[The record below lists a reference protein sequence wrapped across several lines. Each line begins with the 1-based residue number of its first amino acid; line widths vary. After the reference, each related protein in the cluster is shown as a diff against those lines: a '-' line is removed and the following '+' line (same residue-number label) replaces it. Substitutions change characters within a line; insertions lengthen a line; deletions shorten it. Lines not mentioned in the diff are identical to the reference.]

1 MLGVSIATAV
11 ATFWVLGVL
20 FAASMAIA
28 AAQGPTGPA
37 QSPASQPPP
46 QTLTPQSYPPEL
58 VRAGQ
63 TRFESE
69 CGFCHGRDTAGGE
82 TGPDLTRSTLVAG
95 DTHGDKIAPL
105 VRSGVVPKGMPAF
118 DLSDADM
125 SAVVAFI
132 HDQKTKAESV
142 GGGRRS
148 VDVSDLETGNAQ
160 AGERYFN
167 GAGNCSKCHSP
178 TGDLAGISN
187 SFRGLTL
194 LQRMLYPPGS
204 RPSPA
209 PAKVVV
215 TLPSGETVSGTL
227 ASRDEFTIALRDP
240 SGATRTWSVNEV
252 KFRVDD
258 PVSAHFD
265 QLGKYS
271 DDDMHNVY
279 AYLQTLR

>member
-1 MLGVSIATAV
+1 
-11 ATFWVLGVL
+11 
-20 FAASMAIA
+20 
-28 AAQGPTGPA
+28 
-37 QSPASQPPP
+37 
-46 QTLTPQSYPPEL
+46 
-58 VRAGQ
+58 
-63 TRFESE
+63 
-69 CGFCHGRDTAGGE
+69 
-82 TGPDLTRSTLVAG
+82 
-95 DTHGDKIAPL
+95 
-105 VRSGVVPKGMPAF
+105 MPAF

>member
-1 MLGVSIATAV
+1 VLLAASIAV
-11 ATFWVLGVL
+11 
-20 FAASMAIA
+20 A
-28 AAQGPTGPA
+28 AAQGPAGPA
-37 QSPASQPPP
+37 QSPASQAPPP
-46 QTLTPQSYPPEL
+46 TLTPQSYPPDL
-58 VRAGQ
+58 VRTGQ

-95 DTHGDKIAPL
+95 DTRGDKIGPF
-105 VRSGVVPKGMPAF
+105 VRSGAVAKGMPAF
-118 DLSDADM
+118 DLADADM

-132 HDQKTKAESV
+132 HAQKTKAESV

-148 VDVSDLETGNAQ
+148 VDVTDLETGNAQ
-160 AGERYFN
+160 AGERYFK

-178 TGDLAGISN
+178 TGDLAGIGN
-187 SFRGLTL
+187 RFRGLPL

-204 RPSPA
+204 RPAPA

-215 TLPSGETVSGTL
+215 TLSTGETVSGAL
-227 ASRDEFTIALRDP
+227 VSRDEFTVALKDA

-252 KFRVDD
+252 KFTVDD
-258 PVSAHFD
+258 PVGAHFD